1 MSNLKNSWKNTG
13 TELGH
18 AFRDLGKTLINSG
31 KKGVD
36 KAVDWAES
44 GQPQQPVQQPAQ
56 QRPPVQ
62 QPIQQRPPV
71 QQRQYVQPAPNAL
84 VADEILKLAELK
96 QQGFLTEEEF
106 NSKKKQL
113 LGL

>member
-13 TELGH
+13 SELGH

-44 GQPQQPVQQPAQ
+44 GQQQPVQ

-62 QPIQQRPPV
+62 QPVQQRPPV
-71 QQRQYVQPAPNAL
+71 HQPAPNTL
-84 VADEILKLAELK
+84 VADEIRKLAELK

-106 NSKKKQL
+106 NCKKKQL
-113 LGL
+113 LGF

>member
-62 QPIQQRPPV
+62 Q
-71 QQRQYVQPAPNAL
+71 RQYAQPAPNAH
-84 VADEILKLAELK
+84 VADEIRKLAELK

>member
-13 TELGH
+13 SELGH

-44 GQPQQPVQQPAQ
+44 GQQQPVQ

-62 QPIQQRPPV
+62 QPVQQRPPV
-71 QQRQYVQPAPNAL
+71 QQPMQQRPPVHQPAPNTL
-84 VADEILKLAELK
+84 VANEIRKLAELK

-106 NSKKKQL
+106 NCKKKQL
-113 LGL
+113 LGF

>member
-44 GQPQQPVQQPAQ
+44 GQPQQPVQQP
-56 QRPPVQ
+56 
-62 QPIQQRPPV
+62 IQQRPPV
-71 QQRQYVQPAPNAL
+71 QQRQYAQPAPNAL
-84 VADEILKLAELK
+84 VADEIRKLAELK

>member
-1 MSNLKNSWKNTG
+1 MSNLKNCWKNTG

-62 QPIQQRPPV
+62 Q
-71 QQRQYVQPAPNAL
+71 RQYVQPAPNAL
-84 VADEILKLAELK
+84 VADEIRKLAELK

>member
-13 TELGH
+13 SELGH

-44 GQPQQPVQQPAQ
+44 GQQQPVQ

-62 QPIQQRPPV
+62 QPVQQRPPV
-71 QQRQYVQPAPNAL
+71 HQPAPNTL
-84 VADEILKLAELK
+84 VADEIRKLAELK
-96 QQGFLTEEEF
+96 LKACPRCHRGQALCDYNFLTC
-106 NSKKKQL
+106 
-113 LGL
+113 

>member
-13 TELGH
+13 SELGH

-44 GQPQQPVQQPAQ
+44 GQQQPVQQ
-56 QRPPVQ
+56 RPPVH
-62 QPIQQRPPV
+62 
-71 QQRQYVQPAPNAL
+71 QPAPNTL
-84 VADEILKLAELK
+84 VADEIRKLAELK

-106 NSKKKQL
+106 NCKKKQL
-113 LGL
+113 LGF